1 MHKNTN
7 LVNAKLAEHG
17 VSPRRESNC
26 TQGQPGVLCA
36 NVLCYV
42 PSNPRSRGSSSWRR
56 RRKLR
61 RRSDEIYALSSFVG
75 VSNGF
80 AKGQTRLEASEE
92 SDANMRG
99 KIADFGSVSI
109 VKRTLKMIE
118 G

>member
-1 MHKNTN
+1 MRKC
-7 LVNAKLAEHG
+7 
-17 VSPRRESNC
+17 S
-26 TQGQPGVLCA
+26 VLCS
-36 NVLCYV
+36 LQ
-42 PSNPRSRGSSSWRR
+42 PSLTWQQLLAAAA
-56 RRKLR
+56 KAEEALR
-61 RRSDEIYALSSFVG
+61 RNMRSARLWGFAMV
-75 VSNGF
+75 GF